1 MIRFDGNDG
10 DGFIFFFFFNF
21 EELNLEAY
29 TGCFEIC

>member
-1 MIRFDGNDG
+1 MVTMEMDL
-10 DGFIFFFFFNF
+10 FFFFFNF